1 MGRLDTIRKSS
12 PWRSL
17 DLDIEV
23 ARAGM
28 PLTLPGM
35 PPRTVDIL
43 LEIRARAAEK
53 QEAQKGLELN
63 IRDIPWPL
71 AERST
76 LQVTP
81 GVLLSSD
88 FFFLWENMCHAMSC
102 QRQLPTRWELG
113 WAGNVV
119 QPHENNLFHCA
130 DCSREVFDPWHFPQ
144 VRIAP
149 LGMLWGLGVGS
160 FSWLFLRLAKWSSV
174 VPVVF
179 SCQTHVEMKIVDL
192 LAPCHPKA

>member
-1 MGRLDTIRKSS
+1 LEKTMGRLDTIRKSS

-63 IRDIPWPL
+63 IRDIP
-71 AERST
+71 
-76 LQVTP
+76 
-81 GVLLSSD
+81 
-88 FFFLWENMCHAMSC
+88 
-102 QRQLPTRWELG
+102 
-113 WAGNVV
+113 
-119 QPHENNLFHCA
+119 
-130 DCSREVFDPWHFPQ
+130 
-144 VRIAP
+144 
-149 LGMLWGLGVGS
+149 
-160 FSWLFLRLAKWSSV
+160 
-174 VPVVF
+174 
-179 SCQTHVEMKIVDL
+179 
-192 LAPCHPKA
+192 